1 MRQLNGI
8 DADMIYGETA
18 ASHMHIL
25 GLLILDPSTAPR
37 GFGFRDW
44 RRLVASQLEH
54 LPPLRERLVRVPFGL
69 DRPYWADDP
78 DLDLDNHIH
87 HHALP
92 TPGGPRELAA
102 LVGELAS
109 TKLDQSMPLWTMWFI
124 EGLEH
129 GRVAVLT
136 KLHHACID
144 GIAGS
149 MMLGRLFTTDR
160 EASPALSSA
169 AEERNVAPLPS
180 GSELLVRNLGSLV
193 ATPLRAARAARKTA
207 TSVGKLIRMRRARTW
222 DTTALPFQAPSTSLN
237 RPITPR
243 RSFAYC
249 SVPLE
254 QVKRVK
260 QAFGVTVN
268 DVVVAICGGALR
280 AYLESRNEL
289 PEASLL
295 AAIPVS
301 VRSEDQTTS
310 FGNSVSGM
318 FATLATNLKDPVE
331 RLQAVSRGT
340 RSAKELYASGIE
352 GAVMEWA
359 RVPRPVA
366 FSMLVRLLSW
376 LDLSRHLPPI
386 FNLLISNVP
395 GPPMPLY
402 AAGAQLLACY
412 PMGPLI
418 DRIALNVTV
427 LSCNGEVGF
436 GFLTCPDVVED
447 PWAISDRIPEA
458 LEELVR
464 AAQRAEHVERSREI
478 R

>member
-8 DADMIYGETA
+8 DTDMIYGETA

-25 GLLILDPSTAPR
+25 GLVILDPSTAPG
-37 GFGFRDW
+37 GFGVQDW
-44 RRLVASQLEH
+44 RRLVASQVEN

-69 DRPYWADDP
+69 DRPYWVDDP

-102 LVGELAS
+102 LVGEIAS
-109 TKLDQSMPLWTMWFI
+109 TKLDLNVPLWKMWFI
-124 EGLEH
+124 EGLEG

-136 KLHHACID
+136 KLHHACVD

-149 MMLGRLFTTDR
+149 MILGRLFTTDR
-160 EASPALSSA
+160 EESPALSTTVK
-169 AEERNVAPLPS
+169 ERDVAPLPS
-180 GSELLVRNLGSLV
+180 EAELLTRSLGSLV
-193 ATPLRAARAARKTA
+193 ATPLRAARAARETA
-207 TSVGKLIRMRRARTW
+207 SSVGKLIRMRRDRTW
-222 DTTALPFQAPSTSLN
+222 DDTTLPFQAPPTSLN

-260 QAFGVTVN
+260 RAFGGTVN

-280 AYLESRNEL
+280 AHLESRNEL
-289 PEASLL
+289 PEASLV

-301 VRSEDQTTS
+301 ARSEDQTAS
-310 FGNSVSGM
+310 FGNVVSGM

-331 RLQAVSRGT
+331 RLRAVHRGT
-340 RSAKELYASGIE
+340 RNAKAVYSAGIE
-352 GAVMEWA
+352 DAVMKWA
-359 RVPRPVA
+359 GVPRPVG
-366 FSMLVRLLSW
+366 FSILVRLSSW
-376 LDLSRHLPPI
+376 LDLSRRLPPV

-395 GPPMPLY
+395 GPPVPLY

-418 DRIALNVTV
+418 DRIALNLTV
-427 LSCNGEVGF
+427 LSCGGEVGF
-436 GFLTCPDVVED
+436 GFLACPDVVED

-458 LEELVR
+458 LEELVL
-464 AAQRAEHVERSREI
+464 AAQLAERESG
-478 R
+478 RVGK